1 MFWTAGEYPLEQ
13 APHQALQV
21 SNRQLEST
29 SLRQVH
35 QPPVSL
41 TLISLCNVEIVCAS
55 KLSTRHPLQPAATR
69 GKLCTAQA
77 SSLRCHSWPWDPN
90 QGDPTPLLSVRGC
103 KWGPTPQS
111 SYTIHYYCITT
122 AFLLHFYR
130 VIAKLL
136 PFCLMKVYYYQLL
149 PNTSIITVLRIL
161 FTFEKISLYR

>member
-1 MFWTAGEYPLEQ
+1 MWEAEGWGCWWQHKISSESLTPSLSLCSHILGGRGGGACRGPASPSSKRLSPE
-13 APHQALQV
+13 PHQALMQV
-21 SNRQLEST
+21 
-29 SLRQVH
+29 
-35 QPPVSL
+35 P
-41 TLISLCNVEIVCAS
+41 
-55 KLSTRHPLQPAATR
+55 
-69 GKLCTAQA
+69 QA
-77 SSLRCHSWPWDPN
+77 SSLRCHSCLWDPN
-90 QGDPTPLLSVRGC
+90 QVDPTPLLSVRGC